1 MTLEAEERAK
11 KAKREIPPPPPATLR
26 ASLEWLLDHED
37 DLPKDNPT
45 LLLKIIGKWWSMRM
59 AEAGVSSKWHGLY
72 DEIDAAVP
80 SKDGFEYDRR
90 TKRLTNT
97 RLSMGGLRPV
107 GASTAVERALAPGG
121 WMLKTILHTENSA
134 RIQGGKYE
142 YAHISKRTG
151 KVHNVYWAKYAY
163 DEHYAMFLLCGKE
176 IFYFEASKPPDAN
189 LAAGR
194 TQFHSGFFLNAR
206 EQEPSNSIS
215 GSSWLFEAVLPK
227 AACCRYMRFDGK
239 VRSCAVEVHFTNSH
253 RIDHYFSC
261 NRGYATGMIS
271 VFEDARDL
279 KCLVNYDAAFL
290 IPSTSNWDEG
300 REVIEDFQIELDR
313 FGDTRP
319 EHHKPHLSA
328 LLTKQLRARLSRMGR
343 KLLVTNAL
351 ELEEIRARDPVKRC
365 AACAVQAAK
374 DQLVLGLEPPAKR
387 PCVV

>member
-1 MTLEAEERAK
+1 MTREAEERAK
-11 KAKREIPPPPPATLR
+11 KARREIPSPPPATLR

-45 LLLKIIGKWWSMRM
+45 LLLKTVGKWWSMRM
-59 AEAGVSSKWHGLY
+59 AEAGVSSKWYGLY
-72 DEIDAAVP
+72 EEIDAVVP

-121 WMLKTILHTENSA
+121 WMLKTIMHTESSS

-151 KVHNVYWAKYAY
+151 KAHRVYWAKYAH
-163 DEHYAMFLLCGKE
+163 DEHYALFWLCGKE
-176 IFYFEASKPPDAN
+176 IFYFEAPKPPDVS

-206 EQEPSNSIS
+206 EQEPDPIP
-215 GSSWLFEAVLPK
+215 GTSWLFEAVLPK
-227 AACCRYMRFDGK
+227 AACCRYMRLDCK

-253 RIDHYFSC
+253 RIDHYFSS
-261 NRGYATGMIS
+261 NRSDARAMMS
-271 VFEDARDL
+271 VLEDTRDL
-279 KCLVNYDAAFL
+279 KCLVNYDAATLF
-290 IPSTSNWDEG
+290 PAMSSWEEG
-300 REVIEDFQIELDR
+300 REVVEDFQAELDR
-313 FGDTRP
+313 LADPRP
-319 EHHKPHLSA
+319 ALLKPHLSA

-343 KLLVTNAL
+343 KLLITNAL

-365 AACAVQAAK
+365 AACAVQAVK